1 MYFRDFME
9 VSWKYTF
16 FIARRLQKQQLEGK
30 QAARPIIRIA
40 TLSIALAMI
49 VNIITIAV
57 VNGFQEQVRDKVT
70 GFGAHISLLKLG
82 ETSLMES
89 APFLR
94 NDSLA
99 GTFSTMDGISSI
111 QPVAYKPALLQSV
124 DENQQREITGAILKG
139 VDNDYDW
146 TFIKKNL
153 KQGRIPHF
161 KGSLSQELILSKRI
175 CADLH
180 YKLGDTINAFFVKQQ
195 PLLRQFVIVGIY
207 ETGLEDFDKEL
218 VFCHLPQ
225 VQQLNDW
232 GIQAS
237 ISIDDTLSNGQLVI
251 RGDVNGGNG
260 NYRYDWGKGFEQYA
274 GFTFCPTKDT
284 VIRLIAADY
293 WTQLNEPL
301 GTLIPEGETAVPD
314 TAYLKIKIT
323 GDPFSSCQFSRN
335 EDGTIQRN
343 YKNKE
348 GYQFELNAGA
358 KKINCTLIPG
368 KGSHLR
374 YIGGY
379 EITID
384 DWNRLEDMT
393 YLVKKKVLFQP
404 EFQQQ
409 IMVKNIQEQHQ
420 ELFVWLGFL
429 DLNMSIVLLLMLL
442 IGIINMGSALLVMI
456 LVRTNFIGVMKAM
469 GAPNKLIRRV
479 FLVQAG
485 QLIVRGMIWGN
496 VIGIGFCI
504 LQYYFGIL
512 SLDPKVYYLTA
523 VPIRM
528 DIVPIIGLNV
538 FTLVVCLSALL
549 LPSFVISRISPAK
562 TIKFR

>member
-1 MYFRDFME
+1 MYFRDRMD

-57 VNGFQEQVRDKVT
+57 VNGFQEQVRSKVT

-89 APFLR
+89 APFLK
-94 NDSLA
+94 NEAIVSVL
-99 GTFSTMDGISSI
+99 SKMDGIDGI

-124 DENQQREITGAILKG
+124 DDKQQREITGAILKG
-139 VDNDYDW
+139 VDNNYDW
-146 TFIKKNL
+146 TFIKKHL
-153 KQGRIPHF
+153 KQGRVPHF
-161 KGSLSQELILSKRI
+161 KGTLSQELILSKRI

-195 PLLRQFVIVGIY
+195 PILRQFIIVGIY

-237 ISIDDTLSNGQLVI
+237 ISIDDTLSNGQLVV
-251 RGDVNGGNG
+251 RADVIGGNG
-260 NYRYDWGKGFEQYA
+260 NYRFDWGDGFEQYG
-274 GFTFCPTKDT
+274 GFIYCPTNDT
-284 VIRLIAADY
+284 TIRLIAADF
-293 WTQLNEPL
+293 WTQLNEPTGAL
-301 GTLIPEGETAVPD
+301 VPEGETAVPD
-314 TAYLKIKIT
+314 TAYLKIQIT
-323 GDPFSSCQFSRN
+323 GNKLSTCQFVRN
-335 EDGTIQRN
+335 EDGTLQRS
-343 YKNKE
+343 YKDKD
-348 GYQFELNAGA
+348 GFQFELNAGA
-358 KKINCTLIPG
+358 KKINCTIISG

-384 DWNRLEDMT
+384 DWDHLEDMT

-404 EFQQQ
+404 GFQQQ

-429 DLNMSIVLLLMLL
+429 DLNMSIVLILMLL

-523 VPIRM
+523 VPIRI
-528 DIVPIIGLNV
+528 DIMPIIGLNV
-538 FTLVVCLSALL
+538 FTLTVCLSALL
-549 LPSFVISRISPAK
+549 IPSFVISRISPAK